1 MTYTYHLNYLCI
13 PDGGTP
19 SELDCCVELPV
30 KLQNANDIEQLKAAL
45 ARDELSIIY
54 SVPATSSD
62 LEKQSS
68 ATPDCIK
75 HSIASARR
83 SELIEQLA
91 SCRKANGGVNDA

>member
-1 MTYTYHLNYLCI
+1 MT
-13 PDGGTP
+13 
-19 SELDCCVELPV
+19 
-30 KLQNANDIEQLKAAL
+30 
-45 ARDELSIIY
+45 ELSIIY

-83 SELIEQLA
+83 SELIEQLT
-91 SCRKANGGVNDA
+91 SRRKANGGVNNA

>member
-1 MTYTYHLNYLCI
+1 MT
-13 PDGGTP
+13 
-19 SELDCCVELPV
+19 
-30 KLQNANDIEQLKAAL
+30 
-45 ARDELSIIY
+45 ELSIIY

-75 HSIASARR
+75 HSI
-83 SELIEQLA
+83 EQLA

>member
-1 MTYTYHLNYLCI
+1 MT
-13 PDGGTP
+13 
-19 SELDCCVELPV
+19 
-30 KLQNANDIEQLKAAL
+30 
-45 ARDELSIIY
+45 ELSLIY
-54 SVPATSSD
+54 SVPATSTD